1 LEPALAARPGRV
13 DVAVEIGLPD
23 AEARHRLFD
32 LYARDI
38 PLRLTDAEVADVV
51 ERTEGVTASFLKELV
66 RRAVLESLHEQ
77 TPLSAVTAGQVA
89 KALDDLLDSN
99 QQVTR
104 SLLGV
109 GNDPASLPPGGGV
122 GGLPSAPAPGSMARG
137 WMAYG
142 PLQGRPHRH
151 R

>member
-1 LEPALAARPGRV
+1 
-13 DVAVEIGLPD
+13 EIGLPD

-66 RRAVLESLHEQ
+66 RRAVLESLHEH
-77 TPLSAVTAGQVA
+77 TPLSTVTAAQVG

-109 GNDPASLPPGGGV
+109 GNDPASLPSGAGAGADGRWL
-122 GGLPSAPAPGSMARG
+122 GGLRSAARASAPASLSLAG
-137 WMAYG
+137 
-142 PLQGRPHRH
+142 
-151 R
+151 